1 MLTKLINFT
10 IGDGTSYR
18 PGDTMAPKKAIK
30 SNLTSTTYSKTI
42 QKYVNFERKPVN
54 ERIFSVTYISGLLP
68 DRLND
73 NINNIPLSM

>member
-42 QKYVNFERKPVN
+42 QKSISKGNLKVNVF
-54 ERIFSVTYISGLLP
+54 LLSP
-68 DRLND
+68 ITLAYCQTD
-73 NINNIPLSM
+73 